1 VCARTP
7 SRRPVTGRLPY
18 FHGGAS
24 RPISLLVAKMVWTLR
39 EQVVMST
46 PESNPVEPTP
56 AQRDVVLER
65 FATLGRQLSQ
75 ATVLYHEQ
83 IAGHVGLSA
92 TDHKC
97 LDLAVQADH
106 PLTAGQIAELS
117 GLSTGAV
124 TGVIDRLERAG
135 FVRRVRDPHDRRKV
149 LVEVSRGSLARYGN
163 AYDGLWS
170 ALDASLT
177 GYTEDELKAVER
189 FVLAMVRSLR
199 DEAEKLAA
207 MRGATR

>member
-1 VCARTP
+1 
-7 SRRPVTGRLPY
+7 
-18 FHGGAS
+18 
-24 RPISLLVAKMVWTLR
+24 MVSELR
-39 EQVVMST
+39 EQVVMSSPEEST
-46 PESNPVEPTP
+46 P
-56 AQRDVVLER
+56 QRDVVIER

-83 IAGHVGLSA
+83 IAEHVGLSA

-97 LDLAVQADH
+97 LDLAVQAER

-149 LVEVSRGSLARYGN
+149 LVEVSRGSLAKYGN

-170 ALDASLT
+170 ALDSALT
-177 GYTEDELKAVER
+177 GYTDNELTAIER
-189 FVLAMVRSLR
+189 FVLTMVQTLQG
-199 DEAEKLAA
+199 EAEKLAT

>member
-1 VCARTP
+1 
-7 SRRPVTGRLPY
+7 
-18 FHGGAS
+18 
-24 RPISLLVAKMVWTLR
+24 
-39 EQVVMST
+39 MSS
-46 PESNPVEPTP
+46 PESDQADVR
-56 AQRDVVLER
+56 RDVVIER
-65 FATLGRQLSQ
+65 FAALGRQLSQ
-75 ATVLYHEQ
+75 ATVLFHEQ
-83 IAGHVGLSA
+83 IAEHVGLSA

-97 LDLAVQADH
+97 LDLAVQAER

-149 LVEVSRGSLARYGN
+149 LVEVSRGSLARYGT

-170 ALDASLT
+170 ALDSALT

-189 FVLAMVRSLR
+189 FVLAMVQTLR
-199 DEAEKLAA
+199 TEAEKLAA
-207 MRGATR
+207 IRLPR